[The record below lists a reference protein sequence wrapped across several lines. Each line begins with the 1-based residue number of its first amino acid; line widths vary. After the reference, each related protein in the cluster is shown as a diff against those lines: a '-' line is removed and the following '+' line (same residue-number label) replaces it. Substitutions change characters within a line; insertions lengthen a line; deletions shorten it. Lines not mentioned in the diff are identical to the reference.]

1 MKFLIVSALCL
12 VWHLALTPIQGELA
26 AQEKAAPQTPDP
38 PRVAIKGEA
47 MKKMLVHKVNPSY
60 PAVAMYQ
67 RVAGTVKLHVVI
79 GVDGGVKQAEFI
91 SGPSV
96 LAQSTIDAVRKWK
109 YKPSTANGQ
118 PVEVD
123 KPGKMVFSFIY

>member
-1 MKFLIVSALCL
+1 MKFLIASALCF
-12 VWHLALTPIQGELA
+12 VWLLALPPFQGELG
-26 AQEKAAPQTPDP
+26 AQEKASPQTSTP
-38 PRVAIKGEA
+38 PRITVKGES

-60 PAVAMYQ
+60 PYEAMHE
-67 RVAGTVKLHVVI
+67 RVAGTVKLKVVI

-96 LAQSTIDAVRKWK
+96 FVQSTIDAVRKWK
-109 YKPSTANGQ
+109 YKPPTVKGG

-123 KPGKMVFSFIY
+123 TTVEVVFSLNQ